1 MAISIGQLDLEALK
15 NYLKIVQ
22 GFRTVNDPSIDT
34 ENVDGV
40 AAGLIAIASLIDGE
54 LIKDEN
60 GNGRRDVVN
69 NALNLL
75 RIDEFG
81 GQTIITAD
89 DVLTEDEGQS
99 LKDVSIK
106 AAKNTAEDM
115 RQLRNEMYHLKTK
128 MIKSGAITFDQVY
141 NGWIDPFINYI
152 EDADPMSGRFT
163 KDAYPC
169 QGINNFVRVDCPTE
183 TYRVGQGAVLL
194 SKDGEAIFA
203 DTITS
208 IDKDSEFVLGEGSRF
223 VDTTPEVIQKSYG
236 LYHKGQFIFANNV
249 ADLTSTDK
257 SVNMIY
263 KDGPSRIKVF
273 EINNPEYIIG
283 FCTTIEVPAELD
295 ENYLNAIGLSLRAVG
310 KPYGQIWCELYH
322 YNNENIYNPSEVIA
336 SSEFLNSD
344 TITSAWKT
352 HKFFFRDSDIKLESG
367 HRYLLMIKGTVSDP
381 NNVWCIGGFEEDC
394 NMEVHKDTFIYRQG
408 DVVLEPIAPV
418 TNTNKIYDAFISLYT
433 TETQQITLNYSRYG
447 AYTGTF
453 QLEHAEASRVRVSFN
468 PNTNKIPVEDFF
480 NNIDNYYTVSV
491 KGQTIEGEYVDGEF
505 EGKKE
510 LSHVVI
516 SNGEVSAN
524 EFVYDFAFKKIGVDD
539 IVRPVSVVKI
549 EFQIMYHSPDPVSNE
564 RHGSL
569 FSVVVSTDNAYLGG
583 EE

>member
-1 MAISIGQLDLEALK
+1 MAISLGQLDLEALK

-34 ENVDGV
+34 ENVAGV
-40 AAGLIAIASLIDGE
+40 NAALIAIAAMLDGE
-54 LIKDEN
+54 PILDDN
-60 GNGRRDVVN
+60 GVVRRDVVN

-75 RIDEFG
+75 RVDEFG
-81 GQTIITAD
+81 SQTIITAD
-89 DVLTEDEGQS
+89 DVLTEEEGQS
-99 LKDVSIK
+99 LKEVSIQ

-128 MIKSGAITFDQVY
+128 MIKSGSISFDQVY
-141 NGWIDPFINYI
+141 NGWIDPFVNYI

-163 KDAYPC
+163 KDAFPC
-169 QGINNFVRVDCPTE
+169 QGINNFVRVECPVD

-194 SKDGEAIFA
+194 SGEGEPIFA
-203 DTITS
+203 DTITT
-208 IDKDSEFVLGEGSRF
+208 INGSEFKLGEGSRF
-223 VDTTPEVIQKSYG
+223 VDKTPETIQKSFG
-236 LYHKGQFIFANNV
+236 LYHHGQFIFAGNV
-249 ADLTSTDK
+249 ADLTATDK
-257 SVNMIY
+257 SINMIY
-263 KDGPSRIKVF
+263 KDGPSRIKIF
-273 EINNPEYIIG
+273 ELNNPEYIIG

-295 ENYLNAIGLSLRAVG
+295 ENFLNAIGLSLRAVG

-322 YNNENIYNPSEVIA
+322 YNSENIYNPSEVIA

-344 TITSAWKT
+344 TITSEWKT

-367 HRYLLMIKGTVSDP
+367 HKYLLMIKGTVSDS
-381 NNVWCIGGFEEDC
+381 NNIWCIGGFEEDC

-408 DVVLEPIAPV
+408 DVVLEQIHPNV
-418 TNTNKIYDAFISLYT
+418 NTNKIYDAFISLYT

-453 QLEHAEASRVRVSFN
+453 QLEHAEARRVRISFN
-468 PNTNKIPVEDFF
+468 PNSNKIPVEDLF
-480 NNIDNYYTVSV
+480 NVIDNYYTVNV
-491 KGQTIEGEYVDGEF
+491 KGQTLEGEYVDGIF
-505 EGKKE
+505 ESKKE

-524 EFVYDFAFKKIGVDD
+524 EFVYDFTFEK
-539 IVRPVSVVKI
+539 PVVEV
-549 EFQIMYHSPDPVSNE
+549 EFQILYHSPDPVSNE

-583 EE
+583 E

>member
-1 MAISIGQLDLEALK
+1 MAISLGQLDLEALK

-34 ENVDGV
+34 ENVAGV
-40 AAGLIAIASLIDGE
+40 NAALIAIAAMLNGE
-54 LIKDEN
+54 PILDDN
-60 GNGRRDVVN
+60 GVARRDVVN

-75 RIDEFG
+75 KVDEFG

-89 DVLTEDEGQS
+89 DVLTEEEGQS
-99 LKDVSIK
+99 LKEVSIQ

-128 MIKSGAITFDQVY
+128 MIKSGSISYDQVY
-141 NGWIDPFINYI
+141 NGWIDPFVNYI

-163 KDAYPC
+163 KDAFPC
-169 QGINNFVRVDCPTE
+169 QGVNNFVRVECPTD

-194 SKDGEAIFA
+194 SGEGDPIFA
-203 DTITS
+203 DTITT
-208 IDKDSEFVLGEGSRF
+208 INGSEFKLGEGSRF
-223 VDTTPEVIQKSYG
+223 VDKTPETIQKSFG
-236 LYHKGQFIFANNV
+236 LYHHGQFIFAGNV
-249 ADLTSTDK
+249 ADLTATDK
-257 SVNMIY
+257 SINMIY
-263 KDGPSRIKVF
+263 KDGSSRIKIF
-273 EINNPEYIIG
+273 ELNNPEYIIG

-295 ENYLNAIGLSLRAVG
+295 ENFLNAIGLSLRAVG

-322 YNNENIYNPSEVIA
+322 YNSENIYNPSEVLT

-344 TITSAWKT
+344 TITSEWKT

-367 HRYLLMIKGTVSDP
+367 HKYLLMIKGTVSDP
-381 NNVWCIGGFEEDC
+381 NNIWCIGGFEEDC

-408 DVVLEPIAPV
+408 DVVLEQIHPNV
-418 TNTNKIYDAFISLYT
+418 NTNKIYDAFISLYT

-453 QLEHAEASRVRVSFN
+453 QLEHAEARRVRVSFN
-468 PNTNKIPVEDFF
+468 PNTNKIPVEDLF
-480 NNIDNYYTVSV
+480 NVIDNYYTVNV
-491 KGQTIEGEYVDGEF
+491 KGQTLEGEYIDGIF
-505 EGKKE
+505 ESKKE

-524 EFVYDFAFKKIGVDD
+524 EFVYDFTFEK
-539 IVRPVSVVKI
+539 PVVNI
-549 EFQIMYHSPDPVSNE
+549 EFQILYHSPDPVSNE

-583 EE
+583 E

>member
-75 RIDEFG
+75 RVDEFG

-106 AAKNTAEDM
+106 AAKSTAEDM

-169 QGINNFVRVDCPTE
+169 QGINNFVRVDCPAE

-208 IDKDSEFVLGEGSRF
+208 IDKDAEFVLGEGSRF

-295 ENYLNAIGLSLRAVG
+295 ENFLNAIGLSLRAVG

-322 YNNENIYNPSEVIA
+322 YNSENIYNPSEVIA

-367 HRYLLMIKGTVSDP
+367 HKYLLMIKGTVTDN

-408 DVVLEPIAPV
+408 DVVLEQIAPV
-418 TNTNKIYDAFISLYT
+418 ANTNKVYDAFISLYT
-433 TETQQITLNYSRYG
+433 TETQQVTLNYSRYG

-453 QLEHAEASRVRVSFN
+453 QLEHAEASRVRISFN

-524 EFVYDFAFKKIGVDD
+524 EFVYDFAFKKVGIDD

>member
-1 MAISIGQLDLEALK
+1 MAISLGQLDLEAIK

-34 ENVDGV
+34 ENVAGV
-40 AAGLIAIASLIDGE
+40 NAALIAIAAMLDGE
-54 LIKDEN
+54 PILDDN
-60 GNGRRDVVN
+60 GVVRRDVVN

-75 RIDEFG
+75 RVDEFG
-81 GQTIITAD
+81 SQTIITAD
-89 DVLTEDEGQS
+89 DVLTEEEGQS
-99 LKDVSIK
+99 LKEVSIQ

-128 MIKSGAITFDQVY
+128 MIKSGSISFDQVY
-141 NGWIDPFINYI
+141 NGWIDPFVNYI

-163 KDAYPC
+163 KDAFPC
-169 QGINNFVRVDCPTE
+169 QGINNFVRVECPVD

-194 SKDGEAIFA
+194 SGEGEPIFA
-203 DTITS
+203 DTITT
-208 IDKDSEFVLGEGSRF
+208 INGSEFKLGEGSRF
-223 VDTTPEVIQKSYG
+223 VDKTPETIQKSFG
-236 LYHKGQFIFANNV
+236 LYHHGQFIFAGNV

-257 SVNMIY
+257 SINMIY
-263 KDGPSRIKVF
+263 KDGPSRIKIF
-273 EINNPEYIIG
+273 ELNNPEYIIG

-295 ENYLNAIGLSLRAVG
+295 ENFLNAIGLSLRAVG

-322 YNNENIYNPSEVIA
+322 YNSENIYNPSEVIA

-344 TITSAWKT
+344 TITSEWKT

-367 HRYLLMIKGTVSDP
+367 HKYLLMIKGTVSDS
-381 NNVWCIGGFEEDC
+381 NNIWCIGGFEEDC

-408 DVVLEPIAPV
+408 DVVLEQIHPNV
-418 TNTNKIYDAFISLYT
+418 NTNKIYDAFISLYT

-453 QLEHAEASRVRVSFN
+453 QLEHAEARRVRISFN
-468 PNTNKIPVEDFF
+468 PNSNKIPVEDLF
-480 NNIDNYYTVSV
+480 NVIDNYYTVNV
-491 KGQTIEGEYVDGEF
+491 KGQTLEGEYVDGIF
-505 EGKKE
+505 ESKKE

-524 EFVYDFAFKKIGVDD
+524 EFVYDFTFEK
-539 IVRPVSVVKI
+539 PVVEV
-549 EFQIMYHSPDPVSNE
+549 EFQILYHSPDPVSNE

-583 EE
+583 E

>member
-141 NGWIDPFINYI
+141 NGWIDPFVNYI
-152 EDADPMSGRFT
+152 EDIDPMSGRFT

-183 TYRVGQGAVLL
+183 IYRVGQGAVLL

-295 ENYLNAIGLSLRAVG
+295 ENFLNAIGLSLRAVG

-322 YNNENIYNPSEVIA
+322 YNSENIYNPSEVIA

-367 HRYLLMIKGTVSDP
+367 HKYLLMIKGTVTDN

-408 DVVLEPIAPV
+408 DVVLEQIAPV
-418 TNTNKIYDAFISLYT
+418 ANTNKVYDAFISLYT
-433 TETQQITLNYSRYG
+433 TETQQVTLNYSRYG

-453 QLEHAEASRVRVSFN
+453 QLEHAEASRVRISFN

-491 KGQTIEGEYVDGEF
+491 KGQTLEGEYVDGEF

-524 EFVYDFAFKKIGVDD
+524 EFVYDFAFKKVGIDD

>member
-1 MAISIGQLDLEALK
+1 MAISLGQLDLEALK

-34 ENVDGV
+34 ENVAGV
-40 AAGLIAIASLIDGE
+40 NAALIAIAAMLNGE
-54 LIKDEN
+54 PILDDN
-60 GNGRRDVVN
+60 GVARRDIVN

-75 RIDEFG
+75 RVDESG
-81 GQTIITAD
+81 DQTIITAD
-89 DVLTEDEGQS
+89 DVLTEEEGQF
-99 LKDVSIK
+99 LKEVSIQ

-128 MIKSGAITFDQVY
+128 MIKSGSISYDQVY
-141 NGWIDPFINYI
+141 NGWIDPFVNYV
-152 EDADPMSGRFT
+152 EDADPMCGRFT
-163 KDAYPC
+163 KDAFPC
-169 QGINNFVRVDCPTE
+169 QGINNFIRVDCPAD

-194 SKDGEAIFA
+194 SGEGEPIFA
-203 DTITS
+203 DTITT
-208 IDKDSEFVLGEGSRF
+208 IDGSEFKLGEGSRF
-223 VDTTPEVIQKSYG
+223 VDKTPETIQKSFG
-236 LYHKGQFIFANNV
+236 LYHHGQFIFAGNV
-249 ADLTSTDK
+249 TDLTATDK
-257 SVNMIY
+257 SINMIY

-273 EINNPEYIIG
+273 ELNNPEYIIG

-295 ENYLNAIGLSLRAVG
+295 ENFLNAIGLSLRSVG

-322 YNNENIYNPSEVIA
+322 YNSENIYNPSEVIA

-344 TITSAWKT
+344 TITSGWKT

-367 HRYLLMIKGTVSDP
+367 HRYLLMIKGTVADP
-381 NNVWCIGGFEEDC
+381 NNIWCIGGFEEDC

-408 DVVLEPIAPV
+408 DVVLEQIHPNV
-418 TNTNKIYDAFISLYT
+418 NTNKVYDAFISLYT

-453 QLEHAEASRVRVSFN
+453 QLEHAEARRVRVSFN
-468 PNTNKIPVEDFF
+468 PNANKIPVEDLF
-480 NNIDNYYTVSV
+480 NVIDNYYTVNV
-491 KGQTIEGEYVDGEF
+491 KGQTLEGEYIDGIF
-505 EGKKE
+505 ESKKE

-524 EFVYDFAFKKIGVDD
+524 EFVYDFTFEK
-539 IVRPVSVVKI
+539 PVVNV
-549 EFQIMYHSPDPVSNE
+549 EFQILYHSPDPVSNE

-583 EE
+583 E

>member
-1 MAISIGQLDLEALK
+1 MAISLGQLDLEALK

-34 ENVDGV
+34 ENVAGV
-40 AAGLIAIASLIDGE
+40 NAALIAIAAMLNGE
-54 LIKDEN
+54 PILDDN
-60 GNGRRDVVN
+60 GVARRDVVN

-75 RIDEFG
+75 KVDEFG

-89 DVLTEDEGQS
+89 DVLTEEEGQS
-99 LKDVSIK
+99 LKEVSIQ

-128 MIKSGAITFDQVY
+128 MIKSGSISYDQVY
-141 NGWIDPFINYI
+141 NGWIDPFVNYI

-163 KDAYPC
+163 KDAFPC
-169 QGINNFVRVDCPTE
+169 QGVNNFVRVECPTD

-194 SKDGEAIFA
+194 SGEGDPIFA
-203 DTITS
+203 DTITT
-208 IDKDSEFVLGEGSRF
+208 INGSEFKLGEGSRF
-223 VDTTPEVIQKSYG
+223 VDKTPETIQKSFG
-236 LYHKGQFIFANNV
+236 LYHHGQFIFAGNV
-249 ADLTSTDK
+249 ADLTATDK
-257 SVNMIY
+257 SINMIY
-263 KDGPSRIKVF
+263 KDGPSRIKIF
-273 EINNPEYIIG
+273 ELNNPEYIIG

-295 ENYLNAIGLSLRAVG
+295 ENFLNAIGLSLRAVG

-322 YNNENIYNPSEVIA
+322 YNNENIYNPSEVLA

-344 TITSAWKT
+344 TITSEWKT

-367 HRYLLMIKGTVSDP
+367 HKYLLMIKGTVSDP
-381 NNVWCIGGFEEDC
+381 NNIWCIGGFEEDC

-408 DVVLEPIAPV
+408 DVVLEQIHPNV
-418 TNTNKIYDAFISLYT
+418 NTNKIYDAFISLYT

-453 QLEHAEASRVRVSFN
+453 QLEHAEARRVRVSFN
-468 PNTNKIPVEDFF
+468 PNANKIPVEDLF
-480 NNIDNYYTVSV
+480 NVIDNYYTVNV
-491 KGQTIEGEYVDGEF
+491 KGQTLEGEYIDGIF
-505 EGKKE
+505 ESKKE

-524 EFVYDFAFKKIGVDD
+524 EFVYDFTFEK
-539 IVRPVSVVKI
+539 PVVNI
-549 EFQIMYHSPDPVSNE
+549 EFQILYHSPDPVSNE

-583 EE
+583 E

>member
-1 MAISIGQLDLEALK
+1 MAISLGQLDLEALK

-34 ENVDGV
+34 ENVAGV
-40 AAGLIAIASLIDGE
+40 NAALIAIAAMLNGE
-54 LIKDEN
+54 PILDDN
-60 GNGRRDVVN
+60 GVARRDIVN

-75 RIDEFG
+75 KIDEFG

-89 DVLTEDEGQS
+89 DVLTEEEGQS
-99 LKDVSIK
+99 LKEVSIQ

-115 RQLRNEMYHLKTK
+115 RQLRNEMYRLKTK
-128 MIKSGAITFDQVY
+128 MIKSGSISYDQVY
-141 NGWIDPFINYI
+141 NGWIDPFVNYI

-163 KDAYPC
+163 KDAFPC
-169 QGINNFVRVDCPTE
+169 QGINNFIRVECPAD

-194 SKDGEAIFA
+194 SGEGEPIFA
-203 DTITS
+203 DIITTI
-208 IDKDSEFVLGEGSRF
+208 DGSEFKLGEGSRF
-223 VDTTPEVIQKSYG
+223 VDKTPETIQKSFG
-236 LYHKGQFIFANNV
+236 LYHHGQFIFAGNV
-249 ADLTSTDK
+249 ADLTATDK
-257 SVNMIY
+257 SINMIY
-263 KDGPSRIKVF
+263 KDGSSRIKIF
-273 EINNPEYIIG
+273 ELNNPEYIIG

-295 ENYLNAIGLSLRAVG
+295 ENFLNAIGLSLRAVG

-322 YNNENIYNPSEVIA
+322 YNSENIYNPSEVIA

-344 TITSAWKT
+344 TITSGWKT

-367 HRYLLMIKGTVSDP
+367 HRYLLMIKGTVADP
-381 NNVWCIGGFEEDC
+381 NNIWCIGGFEEDC

-408 DVVLEPIAPV
+408 DVVLEQIHPNV
-418 TNTNKIYDAFISLYT
+418 NTNKIYDAFISLYT

-453 QLEHAEASRVRVSFN
+453 QLEHAEARRVRVSFN
-468 PNTNKIPVEDFF
+468 PNTNKIPVEDLF
-480 NNIDNYYTVSV
+480 NVIDNYYTVNV
-491 KGQTIEGEYVDGEF
+491 KGQTLEGEYIDGIF
-505 EGKKE
+505 ESKKE

-524 EFVYDFAFKKIGVDD
+524 EFVYDFTFEK
-539 IVRPVSVVKI
+539 PVVNI
-549 EFQIMYHSPDPVSNE
+549 EFQILYHSPDPVSNE

-583 EE
+583 E

>member
-141 NGWIDPFINYI
+141 NGWIDPFVNYI
-152 EDADPMSGRFT
+152 EDIDPMSGRFT

-208 IDKDSEFVLGEGSRF
+208 FDKDSEFVLGEGS
-223 VDTTPEVIQKSYG
+223 
-236 LYHKGQFIFANNV
+236 
-249 ADLTSTDK
+249 
-257 SVNMIY
+257 
-263 KDGPSRIKVF
+263 
-273 EINNPEYIIG
+273 
-283 FCTTIEVPAELD
+283 
-295 ENYLNAIGLSLRAVG
+295 
-310 KPYGQIWCELYH
+310 
-322 YNNENIYNPSEVIA
+322 
-336 SSEFLNSD
+336 
-344 TITSAWKT
+344 
-352 HKFFFRDSDIKLESG
+352 
-367 HRYLLMIKGTVSDP
+367 
-381 NNVWCIGGFEEDC
+381 
-394 NMEVHKDTFIYRQG
+394 
-408 DVVLEPIAPV
+408 
-418 TNTNKIYDAFISLYT
+418 
-433 TETQQITLNYSRYG
+433 
-447 AYTGTF
+447 
-453 QLEHAEASRVRVSFN
+453 
-468 PNTNKIPVEDFF
+468 
-480 NNIDNYYTVSV
+480 
-491 KGQTIEGEYVDGEF
+491 
-505 EGKKE
+505 
-510 LSHVVI
+510 
-516 SNGEVSAN
+516 
-524 EFVYDFAFKKIGVDD
+524 
-539 IVRPVSVVKI
+539 
-549 EFQIMYHSPDPVSNE
+549 
-564 RHGSL
+564 
-569 FSVVVSTDNAYLGG
+569 
-583 EE
+583 

>member
-1 MAISIGQLDLEALK
+1 MAISLGQLDLEALK

-34 ENVDGV
+34 ENVAGV
-40 AAGLIAIASLIDGE
+40 NAALIAIAAMLDGE
-54 LIKDEN
+54 PILDDN
-60 GNGRRDVVN
+60 GVARRDVVN

-75 RIDEFG
+75 RVDEFG

-89 DVLTEDEGQS
+89 DVLTEEEGQS
-99 LKDVSIK
+99 LKEVSVQ

-128 MIKSGAITFDQVY
+128 MIKSGSISFDQVY
-141 NGWIDPFINYI
+141 NGWIDPFVNYI

-163 KDAYPC
+163 KDAFPC
-169 QGINNFVRVDCPTE
+169 QGINNFIRVECPTD

-194 SKDGEAIFA
+194 SGEGEPIFA
-203 DTITS
+203 DTITT
-208 IDKDSEFVLGEGSRF
+208 IDGSEFKLGEGSRF
-223 VDTTPEVIQKSYG
+223 VDKTPETIQKSFG
-236 LYHKGQFIFANNV
+236 LYHHGQFIFAGNV
-249 ADLTSTDK
+249 ADLTATDK
-257 SVNMIY
+257 SINMIY

-273 EINNPEYIIG
+273 ELNNPEYIIG

-295 ENYLNAIGLSLRAVG
+295 ENFLNAIGLSLRAVG

-322 YNNENIYNPSEVIA
+322 YNSENIYNPSEVVA

-344 TITSAWKT
+344 TITSGWKT

-367 HRYLLMIKGTVSDP
+367 HRYLLMIKGTVADP

-408 DVVLEPIAPV
+408 DVVLEQIHPNV
-418 TNTNKIYDAFISLYT
+418 NTNKIYDAFISLYT

-453 QLEHAEASRVRVSFN
+453 QLEHAEARRVRVSFN
-468 PNTNKIPVEDFF
+468 PNANKIPVEDMF
-480 NNIDNYYTVSV
+480 NVIDNYYTVNV
-491 KGQTIEGEYVDGEF
+491 KGQTLEGEFIDGIF
-505 EGKKE
+505 ESKKE

-524 EFVYDFAFKKIGVDD
+524 EFVYDFTFEK
-539 IVRPVSVVKI
+539 PVVNV
-549 EFQIMYHSPDPVSNE
+549 EFQILYHSPDPVSNE

-583 EE
+583 E

>member
-75 RIDEFG
+75 RVDEFG

-89 DVLTEDEGQS
+89 DVLTEEEGQS

-106 AAKNTAEDM
+106 AAKSTAEDM

-169 QGINNFVRVDCPTE
+169 QGINNFVRVDCPAE

-208 IDKDSEFVLGEGSRF
+208 IDKDAEFVLGEGSRF

-236 LYHKGQFIFANNV
+236 IYHKGQFIFANNV
-249 ADLTSTDK
+249 SDLTSTDK

-263 KDGPSRIKVF
+263 KDGPSRIKIF

-295 ENYLNAIGLSLRAVG
+295 ENFLNAIGLSLRAVG

-322 YNNENIYNPSEVIA
+322 YNSENIYNPSEVIA

-367 HRYLLMIKGTVSDP
+367 HKYLLMIKGTVTDN

-408 DVVLEPIAPV
+408 DVVLEQIAPV
-418 TNTNKIYDAFISLYT
+418 ANTNKVYDAFISLYT
-433 TETQQITLNYSRYG
+433 TETQQVTLNYSRYG

-453 QLEHAEASRVRVSFN
+453 QLEHAEASRVRISFN

-491 KGQTIEGEYVDGEF
+491 KGQTLEGEYVDGEF

-524 EFVYDFAFKKIGVDD
+524 EFVYDFAFKKVGIDD